1 MSNLSAKQAPIP
13 LPSITDLYA
22 DVEWA
27 AKQNDLNRLL
37 NQEPSPKWI
46 KEHPFNKGLKY
57 IPIER
62 IEWLLTNIFL
72 RWWVEVKEVKV
83 VANSVVVTVCLCVP
97 DPITGETISHDGV
110 AAVDIQTKKDASA
123 TDFSQILPFAVMKAV
138 PAAKSYAVKDAAEN
152 FGKLF
157 GKDLN
162 RKDFIA
168 YTNLDGKFDL
178 GEIPCTQDQNM
189 ELYGLLNAV
198 SINHDERDEFIA
210 RIQKGLS
217 IEEYYIVKGEL
228 TDRQIAVIDRVR
240 NGDTM
245 SMKEINQAVQERIG

>member
-1 MSNLSAKQAPIP
+1 MSKAVTTHA
-13 LPSITDLYA
+13 LPSIVDLYN

-46 KEHPFNKGLKY
+46 KGHPFVKDLKY
-57 IPIER
+57 LPIDR
-62 IEWLLTNIFL
+62 VEWLLTNIFL
-72 RWWVEVKEVKV
+72 KWWVDIKDTRVI
-83 VANSVVVTVCLCVP
+83 ANSVCVTVTLYAV
-97 DPITGETISHDGV
+97 DPITGTTLQQDGIGC
-110 AAVDIQTKKDASA
+110 VDIQTAKGAEA
-123 TDFSQILPFAVMKAV
+123 TDFAKITPFAVMKAA

-178 GEIPCTQDQNM
+178 AEIPCTQEQTNL
-189 ELYGLLNAV
+189 LYNLLGNATM
-198 SINHDERDEFIA
+198 SHDERDEYQY
-210 RIQKGLS
+210 RIQKGVS
-217 IEEYYIVKGEL
+217 IEEFHIIRQEL
-228 TDRQIAVIDRVR
+228 ADMAITALDKIR
-240 NGDTM
+240 NGDNV
-245 SMKEINQAVQERIG
+245 SQKELSAGIKSRL